1 MEVIVYFKGFL
12 VVCFLMYTVNCSR
25 NLAVNKTATQ
35 SSTYGGYTAGKA
47 VDGIFAR
54 DIDTGHCSHTG
65 DGHRKAWWKVDLGQV
80 YRIQMINITYRHDYT
95 YRLGGYSLYVTN
107 DTDMTQTD
115 GSIIDNKGHLCYY
128 DKGPGYPT
136 FNQTRQCHVKGRYVV
151 FYNIRQNTDTYIQ
164 LCEVQLLIPESDG
177 SENQC
182 TVKMLNIT
190 VTPFKIS
197 VAMVTKR
204 CPVGKFG
211 YDCSGTCHCMTG
223 GCDPDTGQCDVKECQ
238 TGWMGL
244 SCSLRCH
251 CDRDVACDIDTGA
264 CPGERCQSGWSG
276 KSCFVNQLRLDLTV
290 PKTCHCATLDC
301 NKTTGVCASTGCS
314 AGWKGTACDQACT
327 NHTFGR
333 DCTQTCHCANSDCD
347 GSSGICNVPGCMEG
361 WRGEKCNQVCTSH
374 TFGRDCTRTCHCA
387 NSDCDKGSGLCYI
400 DGCTAGWIG
409 SKCSQGCQ
417 TGFFGPGCSEY
428 CHCSVPGCIH
438 INGTCAIVG
447 CAAGWSGKAC
457 NQVCTNH
464 TFGRDC
470 SHTCHCANDDCDG
483 RTGSCQNVGCEAGW
497 MGRNC
502 SQACN
507 NITFG
512 RDCTQT
518 CHCANSDCDRRTGVC
533 KLPGCTEGWKGQTC
547 SQACNN
553 HTFGRDCN
561 QTCHCKSECDG
572 NSGKCKRTRMYR
584 RMARKRM
591 YSGLGFGKNTIRR
604 LRCPH
609 YIITL
614 YFHTACT
621 NNTYGPDC
629 NRTCHCAKSDCDRG
643 TGICKIHGCTAGW
656 RGQTCSEECVGKTF
670 GRDCT
675 QTCHCDTSDCDRKTG
690 ICKVPG
696 CEVGWEGQSCSQ
708 ECPAGYFGPNCTK
721 ECHCLSPGCN
731 HINGT
736 CHNVGCKA
744 GWSGQACDQAC
755 TNHTF
760 GRDCNQTCN
769 CANSDCN
776 GRTGVCKVPGC
787 EVEWKGQTCT
797 QARIE
802 TQTSDESSN
811 GNSAQIGGIV
821 GAVVA
826 VLLVIVISF
835 IVVRKRRAR
844 GQGSA
849 SSKYAAPNKSSNGT
863 ENVYINVGN
872 VESTKDDIPP
882 EVKITETDV
891 DEDEVIYVNGPNDT
905 DVRGETKLLM
915 SELKE
920 IVTAKKENEMY
931 EVEFKSLPH
940 GLKYPYKASNLPKN
954 IPLNRFKTTFP
965 YDHSR
970 VVLKKEKAGSTD
982 YINANFIDGVRNEKA
997 YIATQG
1003 PKTNTLED
1011 FWRMIWQNKCG
1022 KIVMLAN
1029 LMELGKIKCIT
1040 YWAAKES
1047 DEEPLELSQFQVKLQ
1062 EETAY
1067 AFYTIR
1073 TISLKNKQTNST
1085 RRITQYH
1092 FTKWP
1097 DHGVPEPFELLQFY
1111 KRIKNGRTE
1120 HKGPL
1125 VVHCSAGIGRTGS
1138 YIGLDALLLDG
1149 KNSQDIDV
1157 FAYVEK
1163 MRKGRM
1169 NMIQTAKQYEMLH
1182 FVLLEGLKV
1191 VTTSMSKTDFCRTIT
1206 DMMEDDVPA
1215 HQFAVLDA
1223 ERPEYK
1229 PIEYEA
1235 ALKNKSKNRNP
1246 SILAVD
1252 NYKVRL
1258 MSTQSGYINAVNI
1271 PGYRTA
1277 FGYILTQH
1285 PLDNTTTDFL
1295 SLVTQERADT
1305 VVSIGPLQ
1313 RTVIPAKLA
1322 NKQRISSKIWQFCVV
1337 STVKCDNRSV
1347 GSEHVEERQITIEN
1361 KELGINTKLTLLET
1375 PSWCQSL
1382 PDSRFMLD
1390 MIQLIQRR
1398 RGIDSPSVIITCNDG
1413 ATECGLLCAM
1423 CNVMERLEIDGDID
1437 IMAAVRQLQIRRT
1450 TMSPYVILLVF
1461 PPCKI
1466 FSPFLITTYVHLQSQ
1481 YVFCYQLVKEYLEAD
1496 TVYANV

>member
-1 MEVIVYFKGFL
+1 MGCPPGRKG
-12 VVCFLMYTVNCSR
+12 VSCHQECE
-25 NLAVNKTATQ
+25 
-35 SSTYGGYTAGKA
+35 AG
-47 VDGIFAR
+47 
-54 DIDTGHCSHTG
+54 
-65 DGHRKAWWKVDLGQV
+65 
-80 YRIQMINITYRHDYT
+80 
-95 YRLGGYSLYVTN
+95 
-107 DTDMTQTD
+107 
-115 GSIIDNKGHLCYY
+115 
-128 DKGPGYPT
+128 T
-136 FNQTRQCHVKGRYVV
+136 FG
-151 FYNIRQNTDTYIQ
+151 
-164 LCEVQLLIPESDG
+164 L
-177 SENQC
+177 
-182 TVKMLNIT
+182 
-190 VTPFKIS
+190 
-197 VAMVTKR
+197 
-204 CPVGKFG
+204 
-211 YDCSGTCHCMTG
+211 DCA
-223 GCDPDTGQCDVKECQ
+223 Q
-238 TGWMGL
+238 
-244 SCSLRCH
+244 
-251 CDRDVACDIDTGA
+251 
-264 CPGERCQSGWSG
+264 
-276 KSCFVNQLRLDLTV
+276 
-290 PKTCHCATLDC
+290 TCHCATSDC
-301 NKTTGVCASTGCS
+301 NKTTGVCTTTGCS
-314 AGWKGTACDQACT
+314 AGWRGTSCNQECHAGTFGLECTQTCHCATSDCNKTTGVCTITGCTAGWTGTSCNQVCT
-327 NHTFGR
+327 NHTYGR

-347 GSSGICNVPGCMEG
+347 GRTGACNVPGFCG
-361 WRGEKCNQVCTSH
+361 NN
-374 TFGRDCTRTCHCA
+374 TFGRNCSGTCHCA
-387 NSDCDKGSGLCYI
+387 NSDCDKSTGRAGQGELATKPVPTTRSDETVPRPVIVLTQTVTGGLGRVI
-400 DGCTAGWIG
+400 RPDVWKDGKET
-409 SKCSQGCQ
+409 
-417 TGFFGPGCSEY
+417 
-428 CHCSVPGCIH
+428 
-438 INGTCAIVG
+438 
-447 CAAGWSGKAC
+447 
-457 NQVCTNH
+457 
-464 TFGRDC
+464 R
-470 SHTCHCANDDCDG
+470 
-483 RTGSCQNVGCEAGW
+483 
-497 MGRNC
+497 C
-502 SQACN
+502 SQACTYH
-507 NITFG
+507 TFG

-518 CHCANSDCDRRTGVC
+518 CYCVNSDCD
-533 KLPGCTEGWKGQTC
+533 
-547 SQACNN
+547 N
-553 HTFGRDCN
+553 
-561 QTCHCKSECDG
+561 
-572 NSGKCKRTRMYR
+572 
-584 RMARKRM
+584 
-591 YSGLGFGKNTIRR
+591 
-604 LRCPH
+604 
-609 YIITL
+609 
-614 YFHTACT
+614 
-621 NNTYGPDC
+621 
-629 NRTCHCAKSDCDRG
+629 
-643 TGICKIHGCTAGW
+643 
-656 RGQTCSEECVGKTF
+656 
-670 GRDCT
+670 
-675 QTCHCDTSDCDRKTG
+675 
-690 ICKVPG
+690 
-696 CEVGWEGQSCSQ
+696 
-708 ECPAGYFGPNCTK
+708 
-721 ECHCLSPGCN
+721 
-731 HINGT
+731 
-736 CHNVGCKA
+736 
-744 GWSGQACDQAC
+744 
-755 TNHTF
+755 
-760 GRDCNQTCN
+760 
-769 CANSDCN
+769 
-776 GRTGVCKVPGC
+776 RTGVCKVPGC
-787 EVEWKGQTCT
+787 MEGWKGDTCSQGIHPRSYLVISDRGQVQNYTWTFNKIIATPVPTTHLEETVAIPVIVLMMTVTGGLGYAKMSDVKRDGWNAIVVKHVAIKHSDETVPRRVIVLTLTVTRGPGYVKYPDVEKDGRDKRVAKEDWACTNYTFGPDCNQTCHCAYSDCDGKTGECYKSGCDDGWIGKTCT
-797 QARIE
+797 QALSD

-811 GNSAQIGGIV
+811 GNGAQIGGIV

-849 SSKYAAPNKSSNGT
+849 SRKYTAPNKNSKAT

-1047 DEEPLELSQFQVKLQ
+1047 DEEPLELNLFQVKLQ

-1073 TISLKNKQTNST
+1073 TISVKNKQTNTT

-1215 HQFAVLDA
+1215 QQFAVLDA

-1246 SILAVD
+1246 SILAAD

-1271 PGYRTA
+1271 RTA

-1313 RTVIPAKLA
+1313 
-1322 NKQRISSKIWQFCVV
+1322 
-1337 STVKCDNRSV
+1337 
-1347 GSEHVEERQITIEN
+1347 
-1361 KELGINTKLTLLET
+1361 
-1375 PSWCQSL
+1375 
-1382 PDSRFMLD
+1382 
-1390 MIQLIQRR
+1390 
-1398 RGIDSPSVIITCNDG
+1398 
-1413 ATECGLLCAM
+1413 
-1423 CNVMERLEIDGDID
+1423 
-1437 IMAAVRQLQIRRT
+1437 
-1450 TMSPYVILLVF
+1450 
-1461 PPCKI
+1461 
-1466 FSPFLITTYVHLQSQ
+1466 
-1481 YVFCYQLVKEYLEAD
+1481 
-1496 TVYANV
+1496 